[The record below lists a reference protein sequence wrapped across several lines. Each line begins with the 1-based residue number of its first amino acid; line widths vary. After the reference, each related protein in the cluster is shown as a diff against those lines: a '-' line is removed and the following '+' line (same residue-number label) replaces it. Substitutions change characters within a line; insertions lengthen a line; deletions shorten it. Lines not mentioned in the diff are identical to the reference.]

1 MEINDKKKKTN
12 PNGANQYRLDPR
24 QKLAWEYYID
34 PTSETFANAT
44 QSGIKAGFTPE
55 YANDLTSAQ
64 WFCDRLWI
72 LNSVSESEKVF
83 QETLNANHLDDK
95 GKIDVG
101 VLRIKTDIAK
111 FLASTK
117 GKDEGYSTRQENT
130 GKDGKDL
137 IPEELTKEEK
147 KALLSLLK

>member
-1 MEINDKKKKTN
+1 MKTN
-12 PNGANQYRLDPR
+12 PNGANQYKLDPR
-24 QKLAWEYYID
+24 QKLAWDYYID

-55 YANDLTSAQ
+55 YSNDLTSAQ
-64 WFCDRLWI
+64 WFCDKLWV

-83 QETLNANHLDDK
+83 KETLEASHTDIET

-101 VLRIKTDIAK
+101 LLRIKTDIAK

-117 GKDEGYSTRQENT
+117 GKEEGYSTRQEQT

-137 IPEELTKEEK
+137 IPETYTSEEK
-147 KALLSLLK
+147 QSLLNLLKK

>member
-1 MEINDKKKKTN
+1 MKVKHKTN

-24 QKLAWEYYID
+24 QKLAWDYYID
-34 PTSETFANAT
+34 PISETFANAT

-83 QETLNANHLDDK
+83 KETLEASHTDAET

-101 VLRIKTDIAK
+101 ILRIKTDIAK

-117 GKDEGYSTRQENT
+117 GKDEGYSTRTENT
-130 GKDGKDL
+130 GKDGRDL
-137 IPEELTKEEK
+137 IPETMTKEEK
-147 KALLSLLK
+147 DSLLSLLK